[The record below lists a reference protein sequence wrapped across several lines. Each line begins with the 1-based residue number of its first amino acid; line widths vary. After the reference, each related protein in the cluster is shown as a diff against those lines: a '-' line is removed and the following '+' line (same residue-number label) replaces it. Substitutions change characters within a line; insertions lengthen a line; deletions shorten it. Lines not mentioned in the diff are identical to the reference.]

1 MSKNPYLKGE
11 NDMTHL
17 IAKLIIGGVA
27 VLIFGSAALAG
38 ICWVVERFAKK
49 AAVKARARQ
58 LKEFSIAVNRTT
70 LSVARTTLDV
80 VNLDATANGTIFYT
94 EQMSYSDYPQQMER
108 NEPIYYNCK
117 T

>member
-1 MSKNPYLKGE
+1 
-11 NDMTHL
+11 MTHL
-17 IAKLIIGGVA
+17 IAKLIIGGAA

-58 LKEFSIAVNRTT
+58 LKEFSIAVNRIT
-70 LSVARTTLDV
+70 LSVTRPILDDV
-80 VNLDATANGTIFYT
+80 VKMDAIAADGTIFYT
-94 EQMSYSDYPQQMER
+94 EQMSHSDYPQQMER